1 MNDFREIFAALA
13 MIALGYVL
21 LVMIGRIFR
30 RRHGVRLGV
39 GYHIAAFAFAGFVAH
54 AFTGF
59 PRAETIGGLCAFA
72 GLRPDE
78 ATLHVGARWVYRLGL
93 IVAAFSGA
101 GVLLA
106 FARRFYWELWF
117 ESRHREHAPKFLRQI
132 VAVAVY
138 IAVTL
143 ILVET
148 VLDVRIPGLLTG
160 SGILVAVVGLAMQD
174 LLGNIIAGAAVNIG
188 KPYRV
193 GDWLLLEGKH
203 AQVVEV
209 NWRATRLVTNDR
221 HRLEYP
227 NNIIARMPLVNLGA
241 RGSVHAMRI
250 TVGVGYETPPNAAK
264 AALLRATR
272 HTEGVLAEPPPVIQL
287 RDFGDNA
294 VVYDIKF
301 FLADQASYP
310 EISDGIRTH
319 VWYELHREGMRI
331 PMPMRTLRIDRQ
343 HEASQAERRAEVTRL
358 LLAQP
363 LFSHLHGHEADRLV
377 AGARTVLY
385 GVGEAVV
392 KTGESGESL
401 FLVVDGKLRVDIARD
416 GVRHTVARLKAGDCF
431 GEMSLLTGEPRGAD
445 VVSES
450 DCELVEVSKD
460 AFADVIAERPEMLPV
475 LSAMLAKRRAEAD
488 ALFSALPHGER
499 DAEMRRR
506 GADMLRRIS
515 DFFALR

>member
-1 MNDFREIFAALA
+1 MNDLRVILQA
-13 MIALGYVL
+13 IALIALTYVL
-21 LVMIGRIFR
+21 LVMIGRAFR
-30 RRHGVRLGV
+30 LRHGVRLGT
-39 GYHIAAFAFAGFVAH
+39 GYHIATLALAGIFAHAITGAFGAAVIGNVCEFAGM
-54 AFTGF
+54 
-59 PRAETIGGLCAFA
+59 
-72 GLRPDE
+72 RPDE
-78 ATLHVGARWVYRLGL
+78 DTLHTIARWVFRVGV
-93 IVAAFSGA
+93 IVAAFSGV
-101 GVLLA
+101 GVFLA
-106 FARRFYWELWF
+106 FTRRFYWELWF
-117 ESRHREHAPKFLRQI
+117 EARHHEGAPKFLRQI

-174 LLGNIIAGAAVNIG
+174 MLGNLIAGAAVHMG

-193 GDWLLLEGKH
+193 GDWLLLDGRH

-209 NWRATRLVTNDR
+209 NWRATRLITNDR

-227 NNIIARMPLVNLGA
+227 NNIIARMLVVNLGA

-301 FLADQASYP
+301 FLEDQAMYP

-331 PMPMRTLRIDRQ
+331 PMPMRTLRIERP
-343 HEASQAERRAEVTRL
+343 HEASQSERRAEVARL

-377 AGARTVLY
+377 TGARTVLY

-401 FLVVDGKLRVDIARD
+401 FLVVSGVLRVDIPRD
-416 GVRHTVARLKAGDCF
+416 GVRRTVARLKAGECF

-445 VVSES
+445 VVAES
-450 DCELVEVSKD
+450 DCELVEVSRD
-460 AFADVIAERPEMLPV
+460 AFAAVLAERPELMPV
-475 LSAMLAKRRAEAD
+475 LGDMLARRRAEAD
-488 ALFSALPHGER
+488 ALFAALPHGER